1 MNQITHEPPLGL
13 THAEAAK
20 NLVQYGPN
28 TLPEKAE
35 ETLFTLFLAQF
46 KSPLVYLLLAVAGV
60 TVLLRDYSDSIII
73 LLVVLAN
80 AAIGTMQAHRS
91 NNVVKSLRTLAK
103 SKTKV
108 IREGEMLEVSID
120 AVTIGD
126 VVYLIAGDIVPA
138 DGELIESSHL
148 KIDESKVNGESMPM
162 TKDTE
167 NPSVFRSTVVVS
179 GTGMYRVSS
188 IGADTMI
195 GKLSKEILDNVYN
208 QTILE
213 KKLEKLTSYILVF
226 VLVSVGIIFF
236 AGILRGVGILD
247 IFKTSISLVVSAI
260 PEGLPIVI
268 TVVLSVGAMR
278 ISKVKGLLKNLSSGA
293 TLATVS
299 YICTDKTGTLTE
311 GDIDT
316 KEIIPLVEMSEVK
329 LRSFL
334 RHSIDIKNISGKI
347 TGDVLDIK
355 MHAHIGGDVVWEELK
370 ELPFTS
376 ENKYNAKEYKT
387 DGKVFQVYKGAPEIF
402 IADHT
407 VYAEY
412 VSAGYRVL
420 SVAYRELD
428 ESADFDVTN
437 ATPLALVIFEDK
449 IRKDVPLAIAE
460 CKKTGLS
467 IMMIT
472 GDNIV
477 TANHVAKEV
486 GILEHASDISMLG
499 ADLAKYSDRELSE
512 MLPKLRVIARANPLD
527 KLRIVRLLQERGEVV
542 AMTGDGVNDGPS
554 IALADIGIA
563 MGRTGT
569 EVAKEAADFILVND
583 SFSNIRDGI
592 FEARTIVENIKKTL
606 VFLFVTSVG
615 GVCIIG
621 TSVILGLPVALL
633 PTQILWLNLIT
644 NGLLDI
650 SLAQEKSE
658 KQYASEH
665 YKRYQAALIG
675 KFEFIRIMM
684 LSLGLAVF
692 GSYLYTHALSL
703 YGVDAARTIVLVGVS
718 TVLWFSVV
726 SIRKNMNSLLTY
738 NPFGNS
744 LITGALV
751 LEVLLLAGSI
761 YTPIG
766 NTLLHTVPL
775 DVRIVLSVTIASLC
789 LVLFI
794 DEIYKYILRSRTKS
808 IRQRH
813 I

>member
-1 MNQITHEPPLGL
+1 MNQISQESLLGL
-13 THAEAAK
+13 TNAEAAK

-28 TLPEKAE
+28 ILPEKAE
-35 ETLFTLFLAQF
+35 ETLFTLFLTQF
-46 KSPLVYLLLAVAGV
+46 KSPLVYLLLAVAIV
-60 TVLLRDYSDSIII
+60 TIILREYSDSIII

-80 AAIGTMQAHRS
+80 AAIGTVQAHRS

-108 IREGEMLEVSID
+108 VREGEMQEISID
-120 AVTIGD
+120 AVTVGD
-126 VVYLIAGDIVPA
+126 IVYLIAGDIVPA

-179 GTGMYRVSS
+179 GTGMYRVSA

-226 VLVSVGIIFF
+226 VLVSVSIIFI
-236 AGILRGVGILD
+236 AGLLRGIGILD

-316 KEIIPLVEMSEVK
+316 KEIIPLVEMGEMK
-329 LRSFL
+329 MRSFL

-355 MHAHIGGDVVWEELK
+355 MHAYIGGDIVWEELK

-376 ENKYNAKEYKT
+376 ENKYNAKEYRIDDKI
-387 DGKVFQVYKGAPEIF
+387 FQIYKGAPELF
-402 IADHT
+402 IRDHT

-420 SVAYRELD
+420 AVAYREIG
-428 ESADFDVTN
+428 EGTDFDVVQ
-437 ATPLALVIFEDK
+437 AKPLALVIFEDK

-486 GILEHASDISMLG
+486 GIVEHSTDISMLG
-499 ADLAKYSDRELSE
+499 ADLAKYSDKELSE
-512 MLPKLRVIARANPLD
+512 LLPKLRVIARANPLD
-527 KLRIVRLLQERGEVV
+527 KLRIVRLLQEKGEIV

-563 MGRTGT
+563 MGKSGT

-658 KQYASEH
+658 DVYASEH
-665 YKRYQAALIG
+665 YTRYQAALLG
-675 KFEFIRIMM
+675 KVEIIRIVL
-684 LSLGLAVF
+684 LSFGLAVF
-692 GSYLYTHALSL
+692 GSYLYIHALAL
-703 YGVDAARTIVLVGVS
+703 YGVDMARTIVLAGIS
-718 TVLWFSVV
+718 AMLWFSVI
-726 SIRKNMNSLLTY
+726 SIRKNTDSLFSY
-738 NPFGNS
+738 NPFGNR
-744 LITGALV
+744 LISWALV
-751 LEVLLLAGSI
+751 LEVILLAVSI

-766 NTLLHTVPL
+766 NTLLHTLPL
-775 DVRIVLSVTIASLC
+775 DIHIVLGITVTAFCI
-789 LVLFI
+789 VFII
-794 DEIYKYILRSRTKS
+794 DEMYKYILRLRRGVYKNV
-808 IRQRH
+808 
-813 I
+813 